1 MRKEISS
8 QRLVRLR
15 AGLNDYLVG
24 YTRIV
29 FITVFIS
36 CLSGLSFRLNAQ
48 ENAVYEVHKYTTKE
62 GLSHNHVY
70 QTFQDSRGLIWL
82 VTGSGIDLFDGTRFE
97 SVMEWEF
104 SSVAY
109 QNRICFEDAD
119 GLLWIKIVR
128 EERVYIKWI
137 NSKTKQIIG
146 SEPELFRGCK
156 GDYVDIAAGPDHSL
170 LLLDKKGQL
179 WKAIKGSET
188 QLIFSGSGGGF
199 YFCSAVHNSS
209 VIWLHNKGTR
219 EKKSDYFLSYTGI
232 LKDKQV
238 VEYILP
244 DVSHC
249 PYVLPDGT
257 MWTLGKNDFGK
268 IVPGLRAQYEPI
280 SAVILNY
287 QVDLRD
293 NSNFAYNPKA
303 EEFWIMNQGAL
314 KCFKSKVGLVHDF
327 SNDKITNSPK
337 ISFDIFL
344 DRQGVLWVGTIE
356 GIFKVV
362 RNYTKFNRL
371 VWGLN
376 HEEEESS
383 EYPCRG
389 MFLHSDGRI
398 YFNAS
403 LQTYS
408 ITPKLDGLKV
418 VSRDLLGYYALS
430 EDLDGRLVNALSTF
444 YHLDLRTGKRVDY
457 ELPKSKG
464 LASIWSILPQ
474 KSRIWLG
481 NNRDILYFDRL
492 KGAIV
497 EFEQYNGYETLRNSE
512 VYQMI
517 PFNFGKTIWM
527 VSSTGIYVVDYQRG
541 VVGRFW
547 NGGIGKDYLPVNNI
561 RHLSKGR
568 TGGWWLA
575 SNNGLVFWDP
585 DLGILREF
593 GEAEGLIN
601 TNIYAV
607 YPDKYGSVWF
617 SSDAGIGQLDYE
629 SGKVRYYQTKDGVTH
644 NEFNRISHLQLPD
657 GTLFFGS
664 MNGVTVLNPADF
676 QEAFKESR
684 EGILNLVSAS
694 VVSLSDKQ
702 ESSLL
707 PTIHRLGCI
716 DLYPDQV
723 FLKLKFALTDYTESS
738 SLSYQYKIE
747 GLHDQWLPALANEVQ
762 LAGLPYGNYQL
773 KVRAISSSGMY
784 YDQEYSLPIQVR
796 APFYLRKWFLV
807 LALVLMMFA
816 VHLAFRLWNRLLLDR
831 QRELEQEVKLRTIK
845 IEQDKALIEQQALQ
859 LKQKDIQKSHF
870 FSNLTHELRTPIT
883 LILGPIRHVLH
894 KGGLGQENTKSLTIA
909 QRNAKQ
915 LLQLVNSALDLFS
928 LENHSLSVHRKPV
941 LVDALV
947 RELVGEFRL
956 LGSTKKIS
964 LNYYSQV
971 SPKLELLLD
980 EGHVRTILSN
990 LLSNAIKYT
999 PTKGKVSIHLE
1010 YGEGR
1015 VQLKVQDTG
1024 RGIHPEDLPFIFERF
1039 FQTQQMDAP
1048 SEGGTGIGLSLCKEL
1063 VELMEGHIS
1072 VESRLG
1078 EGTEFR
1084 LFFPAQVSSQG
1095 AEAVVLT
1102 SEAPTALLVEKGKA
1116 TLPAPPLFQRWRFTR
1131 SYTQRPTILVAEDN
1145 LEMQQYVESVL
1156 SPTYSLHFVCNGKE
1170 ALTFLKLHP
1179 QPELL
1184 ITDVMMPEMD
1194 GYQLIEEVKKRAEL
1208 SKIPILVLSA
1218 KSEKAVTN
1226 LLVDDY
1232 LVKPFEEAELL
1243 ASIRVLMERNLVRLE
1258 EAFMH
1263 EDTEWPLG
1271 VGQVT
1276 EEEQN
1281 WLLQLEKSAVE
1292 HIGNPGFTAEVFAN
1306 AMYMGRTAFFQE
1318 VKRLTGMTPNQYILE
1333 VRLLEARLLLQQGT
1347 YPNFSA
1353 VVTAIGMKSDS
1364 YFSQLYRDRFGVSPS
1379 VYFQSKKK
1387 G

>member
-1 MRKEISS
+1 MRKEISI

-15 AGLNDYLVG
+15 SKVKFHVRFS
-24 YTRIV
+24 RILQV
-29 FITVFIS
+29 TAVSVLLLI
-36 CLSGLSFRLNAQ
+36 GLSVRLTAQ
-48 ENAVYEVHKYTTKE
+48 ENVLYEIQNYTTKD
-62 GLSHNHVY
+62 GLSNNHVY

-82 VTGSGIDLFDGTRFE
+82 VTGEGIDLFDGSQFE
-97 SVMEWEF
+97 QIMEWEF
-104 SSVAY
+104 SSVTF
-109 QNRICFEDAD
+109 QNRICFEDSE

-128 EERVYIKWI
+128 EDGVFFKWI
-137 NSKTKQIIG
+137 HARTKQIVKEVPDILR
-146 SEPELFRGCK
+146 ECVDE
-156 GDYVDIAAGPDHSL
+156 YVDLAKGPDNSL
-170 LLLDKKGQL
+170 LLLDKQGRL
-179 WKAIKGSET
+179 WKKIRNSEPILLFAREGT
-188 QLIFSGSGGGF
+188 TFS
-199 YFCSAVHNSS
+199 FCSSIYNDSI
-209 VIWLHNKGTR
+209 IWLYDFFCK
-219 EKKSDYFLSYTGI
+219 EKKDKHSVEFVGI
-232 LKDKQV
+232 SWDNQV
-238 VEYILP
+238 VTYTTPDPTHRPFILA
-244 DVSHC
+244 
-249 PYVLPDGT
+249 DGT
-257 MWTLGKNDFGK
+257 LWTIGKVYYAK
-268 IVPGLRAQYEPI
+268 IVVGKPVVYKAIAASIP
-280 SAVILNY
+280 NY
-287 QVDLRD
+287 NVELRD
-293 NSNFAYNPKA
+293 DSNFSYDSKTN
-303 EEFWIMNQGAL
+303 EIWIVNQGAL
-314 KCFKSKVGLVHDF
+314 KVFKADSALIYDF
-327 SNDKITNSPK
+327 SAAKNINGPK
-337 ISFDIFL
+337 VSFNIFL
-344 DRQGVLWVGTIE
+344 DNQGALWVGTI
-356 GIFKVV
+356 GGVFKVV
-362 RNYTKFNRL
+362 RKNTKFRRL
-371 VWGLN
+371 VWQATSDFGN
-376 HEEEESS
+376 TS
-383 EYPCRG
+383 EKPCRG
-389 MFLHSDGRI
+389 MILHSNGTI

-403 LQTYS
+403 LETYAIS
-408 ITPKLDGLKV
+408 PQLDNLRV
-418 VSRDLLGYYALS
+418 VSKDLIGYFALS
-430 EDLDGRLVNALSTF
+430 EDLDGKLLNALSSF
-444 YHLDLRTGKRVDY
+444 YELDLRSGKRVNHD
-457 ELPKSKG
+457 LPEDLG

-474 KSRIWLG
+474 KYQIWLG
-481 NNRDILYFDRL
+481 NNNGILCYDRAMNVI
-492 KGAIV
+492 KR
-497 EFEQYNGYETLRNSE
+497 FEQYNGYESLQNSE
-512 VYQMI
+512 VYQMV
-517 PFNFGKTIWM
+517 PFDFGRTIWM
-527 VSSTGIYVVDYQRG
+527 ISSTGIYVVDHQKG
-541 VVGRFW
+541 VVGRYW
-547 NGGIGKDYLPVNNI
+547 NGGTGKDYLPANTI
-561 RHLSKGR
+561 RHLSKGK
-568 TGGWWLA
+568 TGGWWMA
-575 SNNGLVFWDP
+575 TNKGLVFWDP
-585 DLGILREF
+585 VIGILQEY

-607 YPDKYGSVWF
+607 YPDKFGSVWF
-617 SSDAGIGQLDYE
+617 SSDAGIGQLDYV
-629 SGKVRYYQTKDGVTH
+629 SGKVCYYQTKDGVTH

-657 GTLFFGS
+657 GRLLFGS

-676 QEAFKESR
+676 QDAFKESIT
-684 EGILNLVSAS
+684 GQLSLVGAS
-694 VVSLSDKQ
+694 VLSLVDKR
-702 ESSLL
+702 ERNLL
-707 PTIHRLGCI
+707 PTIYENGKI

-723 FLKLKFALTDYTESS
+723 FLKLQFAVTDYLESAGI
-738 SLSYQYKIE
+738 SYAYQIE
-747 GLHDQWLPALANEVQ
+747 GVHQHWVKASGSEVQ
-762 LAGLPYGNYQL
+762 LAGLPYGTYGL
-773 KVRAISSSGMY
+773 KVRAKNSRGVY
-784 YDQEYSLPIQVR
+784 YDQEYTIPLLIHSPV
-796 APFYLRKWFLV
+796 YLQKWFLIFG
-807 LALVLMMFA
+807 LVILMLT
-816 VHLAFRLWNRLLLDR
+816 VHLGIRFRHRYLLDR

-894 KGGLGQENTKSLTIA
+894 KGGLGQENTKILTIA

-928 LENHSLSVHRKPV
+928 LENHSLSVHRKSV

-964 LNYYSQV
+964 LNYHSQV

-1015 VQLKVQDTG
+1015 VQLKVRDTG
-1024 RGIHPEDLPFIFERF
+1024 RGIHPEDLPYIFERF
-1039 FQTQQMDAP
+1039 FQTQQVDAP

-1084 LFFPAQVSSQG
+1084 LFFPAQVTSQG

-1102 SEAPTALLVEKGKA
+1102 SEAPTVLSVEKGKA
-1116 TLPAPPLFQRWRFTR
+1116 TLPAPPLFQRWRFAR

-1145 LEMQQYVESVL
+1145 LEMQQYLESVL

-1194 GYQLIEEVKKRAEL
+1194 GYQLIEEVKKSPEL

-1218 KSEKAVTN
+1218 KSEKALTN

-1243 ASIRVLMERNLVRLE
+1243 ASVRVLMERNLVRLE
-1258 EAFMH
+1258 QVFMQG
-1263 EDTEWPLG
+1263 DAEWPLG

-1281 WLLQLEKSAVE
+1281 WLLQLEKSAIE
-1292 HIGNPGFTAEVFAN
+1292 HLGNPGFTAEVFAN
-1306 AMYMGRTAFFQE
+1306 TMYMGRTVFFQE

-1347 YPNFSA
+1347 YSSFSA
-1353 VVTAIGMKSDS
+1353 VVAAIGMKSES

-1379 VYFQSKKK
+1379 VYFQNKKK